1 MNFFRSFWSS
11 PETFR
16 YVAAVV
22 RPTAFDPNSLSSSHP
37 LYPISPSAMQVYD
50 YENGDYGE
58 FETMLVTIITHD
70 GDNDDNV
77 NDDNENTDDENI
89 DDKDENDDN
98 EENSDNDDT
107 GNDDN
112 LREFP

>member
-1 MNFFRSFWSS
+1 
-11 PETFR
+11 
-16 YVAAVV
+16 
-22 RPTAFDPNSLSSSHP
+22 
-37 LYPISPSAMQVYD
+37 MQVYD
-50 YENGDYGE
+50 QENGDYGE

-112 LREFP
+112 LREFPWPQPGPASPHTLPPRLLTIQDWWGNII

>member
-1 MNFFRSFWSS
+1 
-11 PETFR
+11 
-16 YVAAVV
+16 
-22 RPTAFDPNSLSSSHP
+22 
-37 LYPISPSAMQVYD
+37 MQVYD
-50 YENGDYGE
+50 HENGDYGE

-112 LREFP
+112 LREFPWPQPGPASPHTLPPLLLTIQDWWDNIILDLAIIGFFNSITP